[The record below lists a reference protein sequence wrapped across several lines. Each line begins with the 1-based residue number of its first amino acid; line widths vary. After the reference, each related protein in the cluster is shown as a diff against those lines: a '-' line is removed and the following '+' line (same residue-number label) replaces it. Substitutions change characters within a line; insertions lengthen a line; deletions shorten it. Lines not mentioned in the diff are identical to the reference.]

1 MSKVA
6 QSERIH
12 IAFIGRRNV
21 GKSSLMNRF
30 IGQDLVI
37 VSDIPGTTT
46 DPVKK
51 AMELLPFGPVV
62 LIDTAGIDDV
72 GELGQK
78 RIDKTIKIIS
88 ESDFVILVL
97 DSQND
102 LSEYEINL
110 IKQLQ
115 ELELPFIVVI
125 NKSDLG
131 IKYELIKKLNEN
143 NLSFLSVSCI
153 NEEGIFQLKEKIAKL
168 LPAED
173 DLPLV
178 SDLIKQHD
186 IIVLVV
192 PIDLGAPKGRLIMPQ
207 VQTIRE
213 SLDKDAIVVVAKDK
227 ELRAALDKL
236 KTPPK
241 LVVTDSQAI
250 MKVNADVPDEIPLT
264 TFSILM
270 ARYKGDLQEYVKGIL
285 RIEELKDGDKVLIA
299 EACSHHAQEDDIGRV
314 KIPRWLRLHTKKKL
328 EIDVKSG
335 HDFPENLDEYKLII
349 HCGGCTLTRKMMQT
363 RIKQARYMGVPIVNY
378 GVAISYMHGAI
389 PRALEPFPEA
399 INEWKKISKF

>member
-1 MSKVA
+1 
-6 QSERIH
+6 
-12 IAFIGRRNV
+12 
-21 GKSSLMNRF
+21 MNRF

-37 VSDIPGTTT
+37 VSNVPGTTT

-51 AMELLPFGPVV
+51 SMELLPFGPVV

-78 RIDKTIKIIS
+78 RISKTTKIIS

-97 DSQND
+97 DSQTD
-102 LSEYEINL
+102 FSEYEISL
-110 IKQLQ
+110 IDQLQ
-115 ELELPFIVVI
+115 KFQLPYLIVI

-131 IKYELIKKLNEN
+131 IKYELVEKLNH
-143 NLSFLSVSCI
+143 LKLQYHTVSCI
-153 NEEGIFQLKEKIAKL
+153 NDNGVFQLKEKVAKL
-168 LPAED
+168 LPADEE
-173 DLPLV
+173 LPLV

-186 IIVLVV
+186 LIVLVV

-213 SLDKDAIVVVAKDK
+213 SLDEDAIVVIAKDK
-227 ELRAALDKL
+227 ELRAALEKL
-236 KTPPK
+236 KVPPK

-270 ARYKGDLQEYVKGIL
+270 ARYKGDLQEYVKGIV
-285 RIEELKDGDKVLIA
+285 RIEELQDDDKVLVA

-335 HDFPENLDEYKLII
+335 HDFPDNLDEYKLIV

-363 RIKQARYMGVPIVNY
+363 RIKQAKYMGVPIVNY
-378 GVAISYMHGAI
+378 GVAISYMHGAM

-399 INEWKKISKF
+399 IIEWNKISKF

>member
-1 MSKVA
+1 LSKVA